1 LFSALVR
8 CEKVGRVIVGKDAD
22 SIEDIFVGLEKIG
35 ERVDDFFVVF
45 LGRVLLF

>member
-22 SIEDIFVGLEKIG
+22 SIEDVFVSLEKIG
-35 ERVDDFFVVF
+35 ERVDDFFIIF
-45 LGRVLLF
+45 LRWVILF